1 MTRINHSE
9 YYRICIPREEN
20 KHTGNVC
27 FNINDLVKFDKDFLF
42 SQPVDGTMY
51 TIVLQKEWVREHM
64 IPFYARCYTNKR
76 SIKRSGIRLFHILKV
91 EEILKCNN

>member
-51 TIVLQKEWVREHM
+51 TIVLSKEWVREHM
-64 IPFYARCYTNKR
+64 IPFYARRRYKR
-76 SIKRSGIRLFHILKV
+76 SIKRGEIYIFHVLKV
-91 EEILKCNN
+91 EEILNYNN

>member
-51 TIVLQKEWVREHM
+51 TIVLSKEWVREHM
-64 IPFYARCYTNKR
+64 IPFYARRRYKH
-76 SIKRSGIRLFHILKV
+76 SIKRGEIYIFHVLKV
-91 EEILKCNN
+91 EEILNYNN